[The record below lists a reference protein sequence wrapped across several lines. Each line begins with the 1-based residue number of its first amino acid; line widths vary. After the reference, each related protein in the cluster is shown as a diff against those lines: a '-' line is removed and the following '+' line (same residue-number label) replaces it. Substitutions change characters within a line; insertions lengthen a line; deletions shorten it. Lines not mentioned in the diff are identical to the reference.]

1 MCFRCKIYLCLAE
14 KQTEESTV
22 EKEEKID
29 YFYQDREPVE
39 STATRI
45 VESDR
50 LQIHVDVVTL
60 EGRHISLR
68 E

>member
-1 MCFRCKIYLCLAE
+1 M
-14 KQTEESTV
+14 EESTV